1 MDGKVAAIAITLIVA
16 IPLLL
21 GYALAFTE
29 EERTSWESTDSVNIT
44 DSMLNS
50 SSPTFVNYTGPSNNS
65 GIYTRIYYPGAG
77 VTETS
82 LLAPNFV
89 STGGV
94 YSSIQTFTT
103 STGTFSVQSAHTT
116 TSTGTDHGTYTEFI
130 VSDWGLYPY
139 VYITTDELSQMY
151 YDGGGSYLGTAFG
164 PFVEIGGA
172 YYGTLGGNT
181 VTTDVIRIVSDR
193 SPTYTMTYREYTD
206 VPDTLGNYYSFTVP
220 QWTAIRIFYN
230 NGGGALVTP
239 NDGVNTVVRSGTQVI
254 VNGIAY
260 NNVSD
265 LVQIAPQAGYAA
277 VNYTKLTASG
287 YADPSYGWNLD
298 LSPGNVVYPYWMNG
312 QVNQSIRMLATI
324 ESGEFVD
331 VSLLNDNDATSAVS
345 IRSVGGMIQVNG
357 TNLGKYTRLCLDIT
371 GSQIKVSGIA
381 GWPDMATAPALIN
394 SITVDFSNP
403 LDLFT
408 MVYLSGSSS
417 IEYRV
422 DSAVVRSGSFA
433 STKDYTVN
441 MASLWPNDSYS
452 IRITSAGIYGDSIQ
466 FGGESYTVT
475 DGAITV
481 DDTRVRLLNCAFGST
496 YDTETATWS
505 NTINGYEVS
514 TSASASSVYFGG
526 EWSITVAAYKMQS
539 VTDTELT
546 WNAGEFAF
554 NGFDSDFALMGLL
567 ACLGVFIA
575 LGIYG
580 RHSGAKVGALL
591 LICAC
596 AGFVFL
602 AMI

>member
-29 EERTSWESTDSVNIT
+29 EERISWESTDSVNIT

-65 GIYTRIYYPGAG
+65 GIYTRIYYPGSG

-103 STGTFSVQSAHTT
+103 STGTISVGSAHTT
-116 TSTGTDHGTYTEFI
+116 TSEGTDQGPYTEFI
-130 VSDWGLYPY
+130 VNDWGQYPW
-139 VYITTDELSQMY
+139 VYITTNQLSQMY
-151 YDGGGSYLGTAFG
+151 YGNTSYLGTAFG

-193 SPTYTMTYREYTD
+193 SPTYTMTYREYMD
-206 VPDTLGNYYSFTVP
+206 VPDSLGANYSLTVS
-220 QWTAIRIFYN
+220 QWTAMRVFHP
-230 NGGGALVTP
+230 NGTWDVITP
-239 NDGVNTVVRSGTQVI
+239 ADGTNTIVRSGTQVI
-254 VNGIAY
+254 VNGTAY
-260 NNVSD
+260 YDVN
-265 LVQIAPQAGYAA
+265 LVQIAPGASQTV

-298 LSPGNVVYPYWMNG
+298 LSPGNAVYPYWMNG
-312 QVNQSIRMLATI
+312 QANQSIRMLATI

-331 VSLLNDNDATSAVS
+331 VSLLNDSDSTSAVS
-345 IRSVGGMIQVNG
+345 IRNVGGMIRVNG
-357 TNLGKYTRLCLDIT
+357 TDLGEYTRLCLDIT

-381 GWPDMATAPALIN
+381 GWPDMATPPALIN

-481 DDTRVRLLNCAFGST
+481 DNTRVRLLNCAFGST